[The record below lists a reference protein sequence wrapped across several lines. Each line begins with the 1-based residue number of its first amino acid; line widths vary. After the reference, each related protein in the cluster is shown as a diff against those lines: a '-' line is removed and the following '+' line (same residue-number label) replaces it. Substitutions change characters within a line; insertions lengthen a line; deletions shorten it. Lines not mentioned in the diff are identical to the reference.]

1 MVSVHDVLTF
11 MYANKILSTDNPA
24 DDGPLLTANIEKTIL
39 LLEATLEHLMTETA
53 PSETRNFN

>member
-1 MVSVHDVLTF
+1 